1 MDEPERQ
8 SLEREVREHRDR
20 ITQLKTALRDL
31 EENLRQVAG
40 APPQL
45 ARQAAQ
51 MKMEL
56 RGRSA
61 AFAVGAARLQLDDY

>member
-20 ITQLKTALRDL
+20 IAHLKASLRDL
-31 EENLRQVAG
+31 EENLRQVVG

-45 ARQAAQ
+45 AKQAAQ

-61 AFAVGAARLQLDDY
+61 AFAVGAARLQLDEY